1 MTAVR
6 LRGEDADPL
15 TFSLPEENTIAGIQR
30 GAIETGTSGN
40 GDGTVA
46 KTALFIAILAGF
58 MTPFDFSAVNI
69 ALPAI
74 GAQFSMDAVSLSWV
88 STAYLLASAMF
99 LVPFGRIA
107 DIYGRK
113 KVFTAGLAIFTGA
126 SLALVFSP
134 SSAWIILLRFIQ
146 GTGSALIYGTAV
158 AILTSVT
165 RPSERGKAI
174 GIYTTSVYVGLSLGP
189 FIGGLLT
196 GYFGWESI
204 FLVNVP
210 IGIFTIGLI
219 SSRLHGEWAE
229 SRGERF
235 DYPGAVMY
243 ALMIVTIM
251 YGFSF
256 LPAPFAYLIVL
267 SGILI
272 LSAFIVW
279 ELRSESPL
287 LNIRIF
293 LKNRVFAFS
302 NLAAFINYSA
312 TFAVTFFL
320 SLYLQYIKG
329 FSPQYAGLILISQP
343 VVMALVSS
351 ISGRLAD
358 RYDPGRLAS
367 FGMALSA
374 VSLLMLV
381 LVTET
386 TSLAYLV
393 ASLVI
398 LGLGLAFFS
407 SPNTTAIMNSVEKR
421 SYGIASGMVGT
432 MRLTGQM
439 FSMGVAVIILAV
451 FIGKEVI
458 TPAVFPGFLAGMKLA
473 FLIFAVL
480 CIAGIFFSLVR
491 GRTARDGRAP

>member
-1 MTAVR
+1 
-6 LRGEDADPL
+6 
-15 TFSLPEENTIAGIQR
+15 
-30 GAIETGTSGN
+30 
-40 GDGTVA
+40 
-46 KTALFIAILAGF
+46 
-58 MTPFDFSAVNI
+58 MTPFDLSAVNI

-74 GAQFSMDAVSLSWV
+74 GTQFSMDAVSLSWV

-107 DIYGRK
+107 DIHGRK
-113 KVFTAGLAIFTGA
+113 KIFTIGLAIFTGA
-126 SLALVFSP
+126 SFALVFSP
-134 SSAWIILLRFIQ
+134 SSAWVILLRFVQ
-146 GTGSALIYGTAV
+146 GTGSALIFGTAV

-165 RPSERGKAI
+165 PPAERGKAI
-174 GIYTTSVYVGLSLGP
+174 GIYTTSVYIGLSLGP
-189 FIGGLLT
+189 FIGGILT

-219 SSRLHGEWAE
+219 STKLHGEWAE

-243 ALMIVTIM
+243 AIMIVAVM
-251 YGFSF
+251 YGFSH
-256 LPAPFAYLIVL
+256 LPEPFAFLIIL
-267 SGILI
+267 SGILA
-272 LSAFIVW
+272 LTAFMLW
-279 ELRSESPL
+279 ELRSRSPL

-320 SLYLQYIKG
+320 SLYLQYIMG

-343 VVMALVSS
+343 VVMALISS
-351 ISGRLAD
+351 AAGRLAD
-358 RYDPGRLAS
+358 RHDPGRLAS

-374 VSLLMLV
+374 ASLFMLV
-381 LVTET
+381 LITET
-386 TSLAYLV
+386 TSLAYIV
-393 ASLVI
+393 TSLVI

-458 TPAVFPGFLAGMKLA
+458 TPAVYSQFLSGMKLA
-473 FLIFAVL
+473 FLIFALL

-491 GRTARDGRAP
+491 GSMVKDGRVP

>member
-1 MTAVR
+1 VKSTE
-6 LRGEDADPL
+6 G
-15 TFSLPEENTIAGIQR
+15 TQR
-30 GAIETGTSGN
+30 GAIETELSKTSGKQDST
-40 GDGTVA
+40 GA

-58 MTPFDFSAVNI
+58 MTPFDLSAVNI

-74 GAQFSMDAVSLSWV
+74 GSQFSMDAVSLSWV

-107 DIYGRK
+107 DIHGRK
-113 KVFTAGLAIFTGA
+113 KVFTVGLAIFTGA

-134 SSAWIILLRFIQ
+134 SSAWVILLRFVQ
-146 GTGSALIYGTAV
+146 GTGSALIFGTAV

-165 RPSERGKAI
+165 PPAERGKAI
-174 GIYTTSVYVGLSLGP
+174 GIYTTAVYVGLSLGP

-219 SSRLHGEWAE
+219 SSKLHGEWAE
-229 SRGERF
+229 SRGEQF

-243 ALMIVTIM
+243 ALMIVAIM

-256 LPAPFAYLIVL
+256 LPAPYAFLIIL
-267 SGILI
+267 SGILA
-272 LSAFIVW
+272 LTAFVFW
-279 ELRSESPL
+279 EVRCESPL

-329 FSPQYAGLILISQP
+329 FPPQYAGLVLISQP

-351 ISGRLAD
+351 TAGRLAD

-374 VSLLMLV
+374 MSLLMLV

-393 ASLVI
+393 TGLVV

-439 FSMGVAVIILAV
+439 FSMGVAVIILAL

-458 TPAVFPGFLAGMKLA
+458 APAVFPEFIAGMKLA
-473 FLIFAVL
+473 FLIFAIL

-491 GRTARDGRAP
+491 GTMVRDGRSP